1 LAFPDLSLRAA
12 HSRNTFGGTPHP
24 RDEAGTI
31 ASHSG
36 RLLISF
42 VGVLTEVP
50 MMCQEKMQIPQKS
63 KIETRALSPPAQSG
77 RGRWNALFL

>member
-24 RDEAGTI
+24 RDEAGAI

-36 RLLISF
+36 RLLIF
-42 VGVLTEVP
+42 FRKAVLPKIPTI
-50 MMCQEKMQIPQKS
+50 CQEKDY
-63 KIETRALSPPAQSG
+63 KIRQGIDE
-77 RGRWNALFL
+77 